1 MSNPIKFIDNRKYHK
16 TNYDK
21 AVSYIIPKI
30 YFDSDYELGLKDLD
44 VTDKLINSHLNIIK
58 NFNTICN
65 VSSMEGT
72 LFENINTQEGIS
84 QFFVKQNNLTDID
97 NNDFERR
104 ILVPL
109 NKSYSD
115 FRTKEEYAFFIENT
129 LLPGI
134 TLNNPT
140 LNFTESSPF
149 SLSSN
154 HEYLINNL
162 SWLYFLNFSSPYT
175 YQPSSY
181 VLELLTEKT
190 FNGDTI
196 TLNDGIKALTKYI
209 WNNYSE
215 NSFWRNNRLI
225 PVEFTP
231 PQYLEY
237 SDYTT
242 SGGNQLE
249 KLLTLIDVVYS
260 PLYID
265 YGDFK
270 VRDAIEDFLQNGYYL
285 DDEEITGPFH
295 KLIKAFSYSFAD
307 YSNNVDRLELLTDI
321 SKCPDEYLPYIAE
334 LIGWDLL
341 GSEPDRWRLQLVNAV
356 NIYRTTG
363 TKKSIQFAVDSVL
376 GQEVFDVESKVQEL
390 WESYIPNL
398 IQYAFV
404 TECSAIKDKKTFLPD
419 ECIHFFGFQSYSV
432 SSFEDNIKS
441 IVDNIIFE
449 TIQRFPDNFI
459 FNKEKF
465 PIDFSSLVSSVYDP
479 NYRTANSSST
489 FYFNYRNKIGFPI
502 PPFEEIPYYSHVRV
516 TPQMIDF
523 IVDKMVCLGVRE
535 TFAIQVGNYIKSK
548 IYNSDILS
556 VDNGFLM
563 FMSGIEYPPNW
574 EALVKDITNSK
585 LEYAPLWCGK
595 SSHFKIILE
604 ASGFDFSKTSLEG
617 DSRETISIAAE
628 AARQFSPAHA
638 IPDIA
643 AVVNDIDDY
652 NTSALHW
659 PYVGHDYP
667 DTPEEIQV
675 SDSGLSRYGAS
686 AILMGSYKRGLT
698 ATSVNTFS
706 RGNADELNDPLIAH
720 YATPASLP
728 RVSHRRRDFKNI
740 LVKEGCYLRTG
751 SNQPVAWENYTRVPA
766 VTGTDPNSLLTQKIS
781 RDLQISAQP
790 VVYLGLIPSSNSW
803 VSIPDYNNIP
813 AIYDICENLNSNR
826 TYSGLI
832 VSNTYPVRGWKSL
845 DSNLKIPNPLG
856 KPDKYIDRNQLNIF
870 LATLHYI
877 NEQKKLVEASAYFL
891 EGGNITSYI
900 KNKYWQNVI
909 QSRVN
914 TLTEVSG
921 QFPNKFDDYYSFQFG
936 REFHKFYYD
945 YSHLFADHRL
955 SPNILFLDGPTIF
968 AHAFGRLLANQN
980 FKTYGSL
987 ISFLPDAV
995 TTDLKNFKSLNC
1007 GEGVFS
1013 LQGVLLSGTTLIQQ
1027 SLNSPSSNEM
1037 VASGIIKHVEFVQTS
1052 GSSPDNSFAIIR
1064 LSGVGKNPYVW
1075 NKLLYE
1081 NVLIKQTTVDGF
1093 GRLILD
1099 ISKEQTDASLYE
1111 KPYNFLTPNH
1121 EFKMKLKT
1129 LVSSK
1134 DGRSLGGGTIGV
1146 WIHTR
1151 PENGKIWSFKDK
1163 WIQHDQNIPRSQIIY
1178 NYSNLFTTEQRTR
1191 PPEEVIRN
1199 SFACLSFIN
1208 SNNENRF
1215 NDVIGSFTESDFAE
1229 HEVIFDTINKPNEVP
1244 FEYQS
1249 KISTDIHRL
1258 DQKYVIEIFTIPEP
1272 NDKFTL
1278 YHGLSMQDL
1287 TYRKMCMPLIL
1298 RTSKCK
1304 EYRLDIEESKLL
1316 QVIKYF
1322 NMIRGKVDRLGYA
1335 SRSATETSGV
1345 YGQHGGSRIN
1355 YVESPD
1361 WNVNTKNTLST
1372 IEDIT
1377 IIN

>member
-30 YFDSDYELGLKDLD
+30 YFDSDYELGIKDLD

-162 SWLYFLNFSSPYT
+162 SWLYFLNFSSPHT

-181 VLELLTEKT
+181 VLELLLEKT

-196 TLNDGIKALTKYI
+196 TLNDGLKALTKYI

-231 PQYLEY
+231 SQYLEY

-270 VRDAIEDFLQNGYYL
+270 VRDAIENFLQNGYYL

-321 SKCPDEYLPYIAE
+321 SKCPDEYLPYLAE
-334 LIGWDLL
+334 LIGWNLL

-398 IQYAFV
+398 IYYSFL
-404 TECSAIKDKKTFLPD
+404 TECPLLKDKIRFTPD
-419 ECIHFFGFQSYSV
+419 EAIQLFGFQTYSV
-432 SSFEDNIKS
+432 SSFEDNVKS
-441 IVDNIIFE
+441 IVDNVIFE
-449 TIQRFPDNFI
+449 IVKQFPDNFI

-465 PIDFSSLVSSVYDP
+465 PIDFSSLVSSVYNP
-479 NYRTANSSST
+479 NYRTADPSST

-516 TPQMIDF
+516 SPQMIDF

-535 TFAIQVGNYIKSK
+535 AFAIQVGNYIRSK
-548 IYNSDILS
+548 IYNSDLIS

-574 EALVKDITNSK
+574 ESMVKDVTNSK
-585 LEYAPLWCGK
+585 LEYVPLWCGK
-595 SSHFKIILE
+595 SSHFKIILQ

-617 DSRETISIAAE
+617 DSKETIAIASQVAKE
-628 AARQFSPAHA
+628 FSPAHA
-638 IPDIA
+638 IPDVA
-643 AVVNDIDDY
+643 AVVTDIDDY
-652 NTSALHW
+652 NTSVTPW
-659 PYVGHDYP
+659 TYVGQDYP
-667 DTPEEIQV
+667 DTPESIQT

-686 AILMGSYKRGLT
+686 AIIMASYKRGLT
-698 ATSVNTFS
+698 ATSVQTFS
-706 RGNADELNDPLIAH
+706 RWDADELNDSLVAPWAS
-720 YATPASLP
+720 ATTLP

-740 LVKEGCYLRTG
+740 LIKEGCYLRTG
-751 SNQPVAWENYTRVPA
+751 SNQPVAFENYTRVPPS
-766 VTGTDPNSLLTQKIS
+766 TSLDPVVKLTEVKA
-781 RDLQISAQP
+781 RNLQISAQP

-803 VSIPDYNNIP
+803 VSISDYRNIP
-813 AIYDICENLNSNR
+813 AIYDICENLNSDK

-832 VSNTYPVRGWKSL
+832 VSNTYPVRGWKGL
-845 DSNLKIPNPLG
+845 DSNIKIPRPTG
-856 KPDKYIDRNQLNIF
+856 KPDKYLDRNQLNIF
-870 LATLHYI
+870 LATLHYL
-877 NEQKKLVEASAYFL
+877 NEQKKLVEASAHFL
-891 EGGNITSYI
+891 ENNITTYIRDSY
-900 KNKYWQNVI
+900 WSNVI
-909 QSRVN
+909 QNRTN
-914 TLTEVSG
+914 TLTEFSG

-936 REFHKFYYD
+936 REFHKLYYE

-955 SPNILFLDGPTIF
+955 SPNILFLNGPTIF
-968 AHAFGRLLANQN
+968 AHAFGRLLANQD
-980 FKTYGSL
+980 FKSYGPL
-987 ISFLPDAV
+987 AAFTPDAF
-995 TTDLKNFKSLNC
+995 TTDLKNFKSMNC
-1007 GEGVFS
+1007 GGSVFS
-1013 LQGVLLSGTTLIQQ
+1013 LTGVFTLGTTLIQQ
-1027 SLNSPSSNEM
+1027 SLNTPSSYEM
-1037 VASGIIKHVEFVQTS
+1037 VASGLLKHVELVQTS

-1064 LSGVGKNPYVW
+1064 LSGSGKNPYAW
-1075 NKLLYE
+1075 NKLLYD

-1093 GRLILD
+1093 GRIVFD
-1099 ISKEQTDASLYE
+1099 ISKEQCDPALYE
-1111 KPYNFLTPNH
+1111 KTHNFLTPNH
-1121 EFKMKLKT
+1121 EFKLKLKT
-1129 LVSSK
+1129 LISSK
-1134 DGRSLGGGTIGV
+1134 DGTSLGGGTVGI
-1146 WIHTR
+1146 WIHTK
-1151 PENGKIWSFKDK
+1151 PENGKVWSFKNR
-1163 WIQHDQNIPRSQIIY
+1163 WVQHDQNIPRSQIIN
-1178 NYSNLFTTEQRTR
+1178 NYSNLFTTEQRLR
-1191 PPEEVIRN
+1191 RAEEVIRN
-1199 SFACLSFIN
+1199 SFTCLKFVDTT
-1208 SNNENRF
+1208 NENRF
-1215 NDVIGSFTESDFAE
+1215 NDVIASFSESDFTE
-1229 HEVIFDTINKPNEVP
+1229 HTIEFNTINNPTEVP
-1244 FEYQS
+1244 FEYQN
-1249 KISTDIHRL
+1249 KINTDIHRL
-1258 DQKYVIEIFTIPEP
+1258 DQNYVIEIFTIAEP

-1287 TYRKMCMPLIL
+1287 TYRKMSMPLIL
-1298 RTSKCK
+1298 KTAKCK

-1316 QVIKYF
+1316 QVFKYF
-1322 NMIRGKVDRLGYA
+1322 NLIRGKVERLGYA
-1335 SRSATETSGV
+1335 SRSAVETSGV
-1345 YGQHGGSRIN
+1345 YGRHGGSRIN

-1361 WNVNTKNTLST
+1361 WNTNTKNTLST